1 MDEIEEETIEDRYAR
16 YSRHEKLALLMIA
29 LGPQAASTLLKRF
42 EPKDSESICK
52 KMGDF
57 PIVSQEL
64 KDLVLDEFS
73 EIIESSVNS
82 NLGGF
87 SFAQES
93 LELAHGG
100 FKANSIMNRIAPAS
114 DSLDFMEDIKDMD
127 TGQIYNILRFE
138 QPQTIAFI
146 LANLEVDK
154 SSDVLQLMPPNV
166 QEQVIERVAGMETTP
181 LAQVRLVADTLGSRM
196 SSKNES
202 PRILSGGVKVAA
214 DLLNWFGKDEGKELL
229 KSIEKRNPKLGGSIR
244 QRMFRF
250 EDIVRL
256 SPGDISKITKE
267 VDQDDLVI
275 SMKNASAELKKAIYA
290 TMSKRAVEALEE
302 QLSFLGPKR
311 LSEIEAAQD
320 RVIQIVRE
328 LEEDEEII
336 LDTGGSDIVVQ

>member
-1 MDEIEEETIEDRYAR
+1 
-16 YSRHEKLALLMIA
+16 MIA

-42 EPKDSESICK
+42 DPKDSESICK

-57 PIVSQEL
+57 PIVNQL
-64 KDLVLDEFS
+64 LRDLVLDEFS

-87 SFAQES
+87 SFAQKS

-100 FKANSIMNRIAPAS
+100 FKANSIMNRIAPAG
-114 DSLDFMEDIKDMD
+114 DSLDFMDDIKDMD
-127 TGQIYNILRFE
+127 TGQIYNVLRFE

-146 LANLEVDK
+146 LANLESDK
-154 SSDVLQLMPPNV
+154 SSEVIKLMPPNV
-166 QEQVIERVAGMETTP
+166 QEQVIERVAAMDTTP
-181 LAQVRLVADTLGSRM
+181 LAQVRLVADTLGNRM
-196 SSKNES
+196 SSKSES
-202 PRILSGGVKVAA
+202 PRVLSGGIKVAA
-214 DLLNWFGKDEGKELL
+214 DLLNWFGKEEGKELL

-311 LSEIEAAQD
+311 LSEIESAQD

>member
-57 PIVSQEL
+57 PIVNQEL

-127 TGQIYNILRFE
+127 TRS
-138 QPQTIAFI
+138 
-146 LANLEVDK
+146 NL
-154 SSDVLQLMPPNV
+154 QH
-166 QEQVIERVAGMETTP
+166 
-181 LAQVRLVADTLGSRM
+181 
-196 SSKNES
+196 S
-202 PRILSGGVKVAA
+202 PV
-214 DLLNWFGKDEGKELL
+214 
-229 KSIEKRNPKLGGSIR
+229 
-244 QRMFRF
+244 
-250 EDIVRL
+250 
-256 SPGDISKITKE
+256 
-267 VDQDDLVI
+267 
-275 SMKNASAELKKAIYA
+275 
-290 TMSKRAVEALEE
+290 
-302 QLSFLGPKR
+302 
-311 LSEIEAAQD
+311 
-320 RVIQIVRE
+320 
-328 LEEDEEII
+328 
-336 LDTGGSDIVVQ
+336 